1 VLGKPFG
8 FPSGSFSFTN
18 LVASQGKKYAQTA
31 VYNFQEMLINH
42 DTLSLY
48 GEKIFEKAQF
58 KPPFKRPNHLS
69 NEACYLHVLEGGHN
83 HYSATERIEAEKD
96 GGIFMKCGNFIF
108 EPVADKATGE
118 AKLIAIHF
126 FPEVLK
132 KLFKDNPPEFL
143 FTDNRNIEAD
153 MTNISS
159 NKIISHYIESISLLF
174 DNVTL
179 ADESILELKLKEII
193 LILSKIDA
201 SGVNQILH
209 NLFNPTTVIFK
220 DVIEAHLFSDL
231 SVEDL
236 AELTNNSLTSFKRK
250 FNKIYNASP
259 AYYIKNKRLEKAAKL
274 LKITNKSI
282 SDISFE
288 CAFNDLA
295 HFSNSF
301 KSKYNLAPSAYRM
314 DQNSKS

>member
-1 VLGKPFG
+1 MLKHA
-8 FPSGSFSFTN
+8 TN
-18 LVASQGKKYAQTA
+18 HITKVT
-31 VYNFQEMLINH
+31 YNFQEMLINH
-42 DTLSLY
+42 NTLSLY
-48 GEKIFEKAQF
+48 GEKIFELAQF
-58 KPPFKRPNHLS
+58 RPPYKRPNHLS

-83 HYSATERIEAEKD
+83 HYSATELIEAKKG

-108 EPVADKATGE
+108 EPVADKTTGE

-132 KLFKDNPPEFL
+132 RLFKDNPPEFL
-143 FTDNRNIEAD
+143 FTDKGNIDADITNVDRNE
-153 MTNISS
+153 
-159 NKIISHYIESISLLF
+159 IISHYIESISLLF
-174 DNVTL
+174 NNPTL
-179 ADESILELKLKEII
+179 AEESILELKLKEII

-220 DVIEAHLFSDL
+220 DVIEAHLFSGL

-250 FNKIYNASP
+250 FNEIYETSP
-259 AYYIKNKRLEKAAKL
+259 ALYIKNMRLEKASKL
-274 LKITNKSI
+274 LKITDHSI
-282 SDISFE
+282 SDISFK

-301 KSKYNLAPSAYRM
+301 KSKYKLTPSGYRL
-314 DQNSKS
+314 DQNSKL